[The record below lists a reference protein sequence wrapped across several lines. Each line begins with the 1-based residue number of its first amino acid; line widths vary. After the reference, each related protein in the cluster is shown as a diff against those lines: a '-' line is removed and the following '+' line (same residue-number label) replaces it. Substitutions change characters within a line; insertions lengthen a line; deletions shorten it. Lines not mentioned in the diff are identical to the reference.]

1 MIDITGGTYATRD
14 ARIAPRLTAPTPAPL
29 QGLGVSAAGAGK
41 AFGPAWR
48 LRGKGATTAEFDS
61 LPGASPV

>member
-1 MIDITGGTYATRD
+1 MIDMIGGTYAPRD
-14 ARIAPRLTAPTPAPL
+14 ARIAPRLTAPTPAQL
-29 QGLGVSAAGAGK
+29 QGRGVSAAGVGN

-48 LRGKGATTAEFDS
+48 LRGKGATTAESDS